1 MKEIKLF
8 DYQEDMKERI
18 EKALRLHRSVM
29 AQMPTGT
36 GKTYLLT
43 AVIDSF
49 VRANPIEKVW
59 IVAHRRELVSQIDE
73 TVRKFHSYSASNT
86 SSLLSSV
93 KAMSIQWLMRY
104 YDEIEEEPGMIVID
118 EAHHALA
125 KTYKE
130 MWERFPKAKFLGL
143 TATPCRLNGKGF
155 TDLFDVLVQSW
166 GVPEF
171 ISKGRLA
178 TYDFVSIKSDG
189 VTQRLIDSLQKRG
202 ADGDYQNKEMDMLLN
217 KKPSIE
223 RLYRSLEEYG
233 KDRKGIVYAINISHA
248 QKIAKLYQE
257 DMVKRVQEAFR
268 HHDSVMVQMPTG
280 TGKTYLLAALVGLFL
295 KEEVWVVAHRRELV
309 SQIKDT
315 LERFFSSLK
324 STSIKVTSIQ
334 WLSRHY
340 GEMEEKPGLIVIDE
354 AHHALAETYAEVMN
368 AYPKAKKLGLTATP
382 YRLNGKGFTDL
393 FDTLLC
399 SWSMEKFIAEGR
411 LSLYDYYSIKP
422 DSAAQ
427 LLIDSLQKRGA
438 DGDYQQKELNEVM
451 DVKPS
456 LERLCLTI
464 KEYVPGKKGIV
475 YAISIQHAEHI
486 AEYYRENGIKAVAI
500 SSKTP
505 LAERQKLI
513 ERFKSSSLS
522 SSLNSTSD
530 DIEVLVSVDLFSE
543 GFDCPDVEFIQL
555 ARPTLSLAKYMQMVG
570 RGLRVAEGKEFCVIL
585 DNVGLYKRFG
595 LPSVDRDWQ
604 SMFEGRTSL
613 EDILQEACMQVY
625 NHNCRMDL
633 MMDGDEEM
641 MKIINHERQQQL
653 IMDTYGYQIV
663 EDEKGLKGIK
673 DKDGKMILECQYKK
687 IEVTNDGFAYCYIRK
702 KVGRKEWIDLQN
714 RLWFANKPQSVKLMG
729 IDFSTED
736 GKKLYP
742 RILSKYIDE
751 KTYLTVKTLELQV
764 GTGLSWK
771 HRFIPWD
778 EPNKVYLYKEGE
790 GNSRLY
796 VDENEQ
802 YYVQKNIGSLL
813 EKVDSR
819 EELAEFALKDKEE
832 REESLEKL
840 KNSYKHYE
848 YYPVDNLYPIK
859 KYLGTAKDKITIEKD
874 GIWHVED
881 AQVNESY
888 WVDPIT
894 HRKHYT
900 RPVLFKRG
908 YLNILKE
915 GDWCYVRNIPGL
927 RDRPL
932 RQWEIV
938 ADDNICVINNKY
950 LIEKSETDQWYK
962 ICRRTDDFSYFSVL
976 ACFYESE
983 YIKDD
988 TEIQITQFDGEGLKM
1003 TQEGFPYTPLV
1014 IKTHKRSRWL

>member
-1 MKEIKLF
+1 MKNDIQLF
-8 DYQEDMKERI
+8 D
-18 EKALRLHRSVM
+18 
-29 AQMPTGT
+29 
-36 GKTYLLT
+36 
-43 AVIDSF
+43 
-49 VRANPIEKVW
+49 
-59 IVAHRRELVSQIDE
+59 
-73 TVRKFHSYSASNT
+73 
-86 SSLLSSV
+86 
-93 KAMSIQWLMRY
+93 
-104 YDEIEEEPGMIVID
+104 
-118 EAHHALA
+118 
-125 KTYKE
+125 
-130 MWERFPKAKFLGL
+130 
-143 TATPCRLNGKGF
+143 
-155 TDLFDVLVQSW
+155 
-166 GVPEF
+166 
-171 ISKGRLA
+171 
-178 TYDFVSIKSDG
+178 
-189 VTQRLIDSLQKRG
+189 
-202 ADGDYQNKEMDMLLN
+202 
-217 KKPSIE
+217 
-223 RLYRSLEEYG
+223 
-233 KDRKGIVYAINISHA
+233 
-248 QKIAKLYQE
+248 YQE

-315 LERFFSSLK
+315 LEKFFSSLK
-324 STSIKVTSIQ
+324 STSIKVISIQ

-399 SWSMEKFIAEGR
+399 SWSMERFIAEER

-427 LLIDSLQKRGA
+427 LQIDSLQKRGA

-486 AEYYRENGIKAVAI
+486 AEFYRENGIKAVAI

-505 LAERQKLI
+505 LAERQELI
-513 ERFKSSSLS
+513 ERFKASSLL

-530 DIEVLVSVDLFSE
+530 EIEVLVSVDLFSE

-570 RGLRVAEGKEFCVIL
+570 RGLRVAEGKDYCVIL

-613 EDILQEACMQVY
+613 EDILQEACMQV
-625 NHNCRMDL
+625 NGHNCRMDL

-641 MKIINHERQQQL
+641 MKIISHEHQQRM
-653 IMDTYGYQIV
+653 IIDSYGYQIV

-673 DKDGKMILECQYKK
+673 DKDGKMILDCQYKK

-702 KVGRKEWIDLQN
+702 KVGRKEWIDLRN

-729 IDFSTED
+729 IDFCTED

-742 RILSKYIDE
+742 RIQSKYIDE

-771 HRFIPWD
+771 QRFIPWD
-778 EPNKVYLYKEGE
+778 EPNKVYMFKAGE
-790 GNSRLY
+790 GNARLY
-796 VDENEQ
+796 VDEDEQ
-802 YYVQKNIGSLL
+802 YYVQKNIGSHL

-819 EELAEFALKDKEE
+819 EELAELAELAEFAQKDKEE
-832 REESLEKL
+832 REKDLEKL
-840 KNSYKHYE
+840 KKSCH
-848 YYPVDNLYPIK
+848 D
-859 KYLGTAKDKITIEKD
+859 
-874 GIWHVED
+874 
-881 AQVNESY
+881 
-888 WVDPIT
+888 
-894 HRKHYT
+894 T
-900 RPVLFKRG
+900 RSVLFRRG

-915 GDWCYVRNIPGL
+915 GDWCFVRNIPGL
-927 RDRPL
+927 RNRPL

-938 ADDNICVINNKY
+938 ADDNLCVIKNTY
-950 LIEKSETDQWYK
+950 LIEKSEPDQWYK

-976 ACFYESE
+976 ACYYESE
-983 YIKDD
+983 LIMDD

-1003 TQEGFPYTPLV
+1003 TQEGMPYTPIV
-1014 IKTHKRSRWL
+1014 IKTRKRRRW

>member
-36 GKTYLLT
+36 GKTVLL
-43 AVIDSF
+43 ASVVESF
-49 VRANPIEKVW
+49 LREHSNCHVW
-59 IVAHRRELVSQIDE
+59 I
-73 TVRKFHSYSASNT
+73 
-86 SSLLSSV
+86 
-93 KAMSIQWLMRY
+93 
-104 YDEIEEEPGMIVID
+104 
-118 EAHHALA
+118 
-125 KTYKE
+125 
-130 MWERFPKAKFLGL
+130 
-143 TATPCRLNGKGF
+143 
-155 TDLFDVLVQSW
+155 
-166 GVPEF
+166 
-171 ISKGRLA
+171 
-178 TYDFVSIKSDG
+178 
-189 VTQRLIDSLQKRG
+189 
-202 ADGDYQNKEMDMLLN
+202 
-217 KKPSIE
+217 
-223 RLYRSLEEYG
+223 
-233 KDRKGIVYAINISHA
+233 
-248 QKIAKLYQE
+248 
-257 DMVKRVQEAFR
+257 
-268 HHDSVMVQMPTG
+268 
-280 TGKTYLLAALVGLFL
+280 
-295 KEEVWVVAHRRELV
+295 VAHRRELV

-315 LERFFSSLK
+315 LNKFLLNFNFSKITPSLFTIK
-324 STSIKVTSIQ
+324 EGSTSHPGPLTLRGEGGNRPPRCSEPLRSKVGGPSNVSPDCAGWDRLGATCLHLAERVGDGLGATSASSVNPASDMMPIKVMSIQ

-422 DSAAQ
+422 DSADQ

-464 KEYVPGKKGIV
+464 KEYVPRKKGIV

-486 AEYYRENGIKAVAI
+486 AEFYRENGIKAVAI

-505 LAERQKLI
+505 LAERQELI
-513 ERFKSSSLS
+513 GRFKSSSLS
-522 SSLNSTSD
+522 PSLNSASD

-570 RGLRVAEGKEFCVIL
+570 RGLRVAEGKEYCVIL

-613 EDILQEACMQVY
+613 EDILQETCMQV
-625 NHNCRMDL
+625 NSHNCRMDVL
-633 MMDGDEEM
+633 MDGDEEM
-641 MKIINHERQQQL
+641 MKIINHEHQQQM

-663 EDEKGLKGIK
+663 ENEKGLKGIK

-702 KVGRKEWIDLQN
+702 KVGRKEWIDLRN

-729 IDFSTED
+729 IDFCTED

-742 RILSKYIDE
+742 RIQSKYIDE

-796 VDENEQ
+796 IDENEQ
-802 YYVQKNIGSLL
+802 YYVQKNIGCQL
-813 EKVDSR
+813 EKVNSP
-819 EELAEFALKDKEE
+819 EGLAEFAEKDKQE
-832 REESLEKL
+832 RENDAEAL
-840 KNSYKHYE
+840 KNAYPHYE
-848 YYPVDNLYPIK
+848 FYPVDKVKFPMQIRRNNK
-859 KYLGTAKDKITIEKD
+859 CENKIRIEKD

-881 AQVNESY
+881 DWYHESY

-908 YLNILKE
+908 YLNILRE

-927 RDRPL
+927 RNRPL

-950 LIEKSETDQWYK
+950 LIEKSEPDQWYK
-962 ICRRTDDFSYFSVL
+962 ICRRTDDFTYFSVL

-983 YIKDD
+983 HIKDD

-1014 IKTHKRSRWL
+1014 IRTRKRSWWL

>member
-1 MKEIKLF
+1 MTKDIQLF
-8 DYQEDMKERI
+8 DYQE
-18 EKALRLHRSVM
+18 
-29 AQMPTGT
+29 
-36 GKTYLLT
+36 
-43 AVIDSF
+43 
-49 VRANPIEKVW
+49 N
-59 IVAHRRELVSQIDE
+59 
-73 TVRKFHSYSASNT
+73 
-86 SSLLSSV
+86 
-93 KAMSIQWLMRY
+93 
-104 YDEIEEEPGMIVID
+104 
-118 EAHHALA
+118 
-125 KTYKE
+125 
-130 MWERFPKAKFLGL
+130 
-143 TATPCRLNGKGF
+143 
-155 TDLFDVLVQSW
+155 
-166 GVPEF
+166 
-171 ISKGRLA
+171 
-178 TYDFVSIKSDG
+178 
-189 VTQRLIDSLQKRG
+189 
-202 ADGDYQNKEMDMLLN
+202 
-217 KKPSIE
+217 
-223 RLYRSLEEYG
+223 
-233 KDRKGIVYAINISHA
+233 
-248 QKIAKLYQE
+248 
-257 DMVKRVQEAFR
+257 MVKRVQEAFR
-268 HHDSVMVQMPTG
+268 RHDSVMVQMPTG
-280 TGKTYLLAALVGLFL
+280 TGKTHVLAAIVGLFL
-295 KEEVWVVAHRRELV
+295 KKNVCVVAHRRELV

-315 LERFFSSLK
+315 LARFFPDLDPEK
-324 STSIKVTSIQ
+324 IQVTSIQ

-340 GEMEEKPGLIVIDE
+340 REIKEKPSLIVIDE
-354 AHHALAETYAEVMN
+354 AHHALAETYAEVLN
-368 AYPKAKKLGLTATP
+368 AYPKAKKMGLTATP
-382 YRLNGKGFTDL
+382 YRMNGKGFTDL
-393 FDTLLC
+393 FDALLC
-399 SWSMEKFIAEGR
+399 SWSMERFIAKGR

-422 DSAAQ
+422 DSADQ

-451 DVKPS
+451 DVRPS

-486 AEYYRENGIKAVAI
+486 AEFYRENGIKAVAI

-505 LAERQKLI
+505 SSLRKELI
-513 ERFKSSSLS
+513 ERFKKTNASLS
-522 SSLNSTSD
+522 FSKITPSLFTLKEGSTAFPKPLSPQGTGD
-530 DIEVLVSVDLFSE
+530 VTAPTRRSEPLRSKDGGPSKISPDCAGWDRLGATCLHPAEKVAENEIEVLVSVDLFSE

-570 RGLRVAEGKEFCVIL
+570 RGLRVAEGKEYCVIL

-613 EDILQEACMQVY
+613 EDILQETCMQV
-625 NHNCRMDL
+625 NSHNCRMDL
-633 MMDGDEEM
+633 VMDGDEEM
-641 MKIINHERQQQL
+641 MKIINHERQQQM
-653 IMDTYGYQIV
+653 IMDTYGYSLM
-663 EDEKGLKGIK
+663 ENDKGLLGIK
-673 DKDGKMILECQYKK
+673 DNGGNVILDCIYKK

-702 KVGRKEWIDLQN
+702 KVGRKEWIDLRN

-778 EPNKVYLYKEGE
+778 EPNKVYIYKEGE
-790 GNSRLY
+790 GNARLY

-802 YYVQKNIGSLL
+802 YFVQKNIGSQL

-819 EELAEFALKDKEE
+819 EELAEFAKKDKEE
-832 REESLEKL
+832 RKEDLEKL
-840 KNSYKHYE
+840 KNSYKLYE
-848 YYPVDNLYPIK
+848 YYPVDNFYPIK
-859 KYLGTAKDKITIEKD
+859 KYLGTAKDNTRIEKD
-874 GIWHVED
+874 GIWHVDD
-881 AQVNESY
+881 AQSNDSF

-927 RDRPL
+927 MNRPL

-938 ADDNICVINNKY
+938 ADDNICVINNTY

-962 ICRRTDDFSYFSVL
+962 ICRRTDDFTYFSVL
-976 ACFYESE
+976 ACYYESE
-983 YIKDD
+983 LIKDD
-988 TEIQITQFDGEGLKM
+988 TEIQITQFDGDGLKM

-1014 IKTHKRSRWL
+1014 IKTRKRSRWW

>member
-1 MKEIKLF
+1 MLFEMTMKKIKLF
-8 DYQEDMKERI
+8 D
-18 EKALRLHRSVM
+18 
-29 AQMPTGT
+29 
-36 GKTYLLT
+36 
-43 AVIDSF
+43 
-49 VRANPIEKVW
+49 
-59 IVAHRRELVSQIDE
+59 
-73 TVRKFHSYSASNT
+73 
-86 SSLLSSV
+86 
-93 KAMSIQWLMRY
+93 
-104 YDEIEEEPGMIVID
+104 
-118 EAHHALA
+118 
-125 KTYKE
+125 
-130 MWERFPKAKFLGL
+130 
-143 TATPCRLNGKGF
+143 
-155 TDLFDVLVQSW
+155 
-166 GVPEF
+166 
-171 ISKGRLA
+171 
-178 TYDFVSIKSDG
+178 
-189 VTQRLIDSLQKRG
+189 
-202 ADGDYQNKEMDMLLN
+202 
-217 KKPSIE
+217 
-223 RLYRSLEEYG
+223 
-233 KDRKGIVYAINISHA
+233 
-248 QKIAKLYQE
+248 YQE
-257 DMVKRVQEAFR
+257 DMVKRVQEAFK
-268 HHDSVMVQMPTG
+268 HHDAVMVQMPTG

-324 STSIKVTSIQ
+324 SISIKVTSIQ

-422 DSAAQ
+422 DCAAQ

-486 AEYYRENGIKAVAI
+486 AEFYRENGIKAVAI

-505 LAERQKLI
+505 LAERQELI

-522 SSLNSTSD
+522 PSLNSTSD

-570 RGLRVAEGKEFCVIL
+570 RGLRVAEGKEYCVIL

-613 EDILQEACMQVY
+613 EDMLQEACMQV
-625 NHNCRMDL
+625 NSHNYRMDVL
-633 MMDGDEEM
+633 MDGDEEM
-641 MKIINHERQQQL
+641 MKIISHERQQQM

-663 EDEKGLKGIK
+663 ENEKGLKGIK

-702 KVGRKEWIDLQN
+702 KVGRKEWIDLRN

-778 EPNKVYLYKEGE
+778 EPNKVYMYKEGE
-790 GNSRLY
+790 GNARLY
-796 VDENEQ
+796 VDDDGRYFAQE
-802 YYVQKNIGSLL
+802 NIGSQLV
-813 EKVDSR
+813 EVNSP
-819 EELAEFALKDKEE
+819 EGLAEFAEKDKLE
-832 REESLEKL
+832 RENDAEVL
-840 KNSYKHYE
+840 KNAYPHYE
-848 YYPVDNLYPIK
+848 FYPVDKVKFPMQIGRNNK
-859 KYLGTAKDKITIEKD
+859 CENKIRIEKD

-881 AQVNESY
+881 DWYHESY

-894 HRKHYT
+894 YRKHYT

-908 YLNILKE
+908 YLNILRE

-927 RDRPL
+927 RNRPL

-950 LIEKSETDQWYK
+950 LIEKSEPDQWYK
-962 ICRRTDDFSYFSVL
+962 ICRRTDDFTYFSVL

-983 YIKDD
+983 HIKDD

-1014 IKTHKRSRWL
+1014 IKTYKRSRW

>member
-1 MKEIKLF
+1 MKNDIQLF
-8 DYQEDMKERI
+8 D
-18 EKALRLHRSVM
+18 
-29 AQMPTGT
+29 
-36 GKTYLLT
+36 
-43 AVIDSF
+43 
-49 VRANPIEKVW
+49 
-59 IVAHRRELVSQIDE
+59 
-73 TVRKFHSYSASNT
+73 
-86 SSLLSSV
+86 
-93 KAMSIQWLMRY
+93 
-104 YDEIEEEPGMIVID
+104 
-118 EAHHALA
+118 
-125 KTYKE
+125 
-130 MWERFPKAKFLGL
+130 
-143 TATPCRLNGKGF
+143 
-155 TDLFDVLVQSW
+155 
-166 GVPEF
+166 
-171 ISKGRLA
+171 
-178 TYDFVSIKSDG
+178 
-189 VTQRLIDSLQKRG
+189 
-202 ADGDYQNKEMDMLLN
+202 
-217 KKPSIE
+217 
-223 RLYRSLEEYG
+223 
-233 KDRKGIVYAINISHA
+233 
-248 QKIAKLYQE
+248 YQE

-309 SQIKDT
+309 LQIKDT
-315 LERFFSSLK
+315 LERFFSSLN

-340 GEMEEKPGLIVIDE
+340 REMEEKPGLIVIDE

-422 DSAAQ
+422 DSADQ

-486 AEYYRENGIKAVAI
+486 AEFYRENGIKAVAI

-505 LAERQKLI
+505 LTERQELI

-522 SSLNSTSD
+522 SSLNSTSNTSD
-530 DIEVLVSVDLFSE
+530 EIEVLVSVDLFSE

-570 RGLRVAEGKEFCVIL
+570 RGLRVAEGKEYCVIL

-613 EDILQEACMQVY
+613 EDILQEACLQV
-625 NHNCRMDL
+625 NSHNCRMDVL
-633 MMDGDEEM
+633 MDSDEEM
-641 MKIINHERQQQL
+641 MKIINHKRQQQM

-714 RLWFANKPQSVKLMG
+714 RLWFSNKPQSVKLMG
-729 IDFSTED
+729 IDFCTED

-742 RILSKYIDE
+742 RIQSKYIDE

-771 HRFIPWD
+771 QRFIPWD
-778 EPNKVYLYKEGE
+778 EPNKVYMFKEGE
-790 GNSRLY
+790 GNARLY
-796 VDENEQ
+796 VDEDEQ
-802 YYVQKNIGSLL
+802 YYVQKNIGSQL

-819 EELAEFALKDKEE
+819 EELAELAELAEFAQKDKEE
-832 REESLEKL
+832 REKDLEKL
-840 KNSYKHYE
+840 KKSCH
-848 YYPVDNLYPIK
+848 D
-859 KYLGTAKDKITIEKD
+859 
-874 GIWHVED
+874 
-881 AQVNESY
+881 
-888 WVDPIT
+888 
-894 HRKHYT
+894 T
-900 RPVLFKRG
+900 RSVLFRRG

-915 GDWCYVRNIPGL
+915 GDWCFVRNIPGL
-927 RDRPL
+927 RNRPL
-932 RQWEIV
+932 RQWEIM
-938 ADDNICVINNKY
+938 ADDNLCVIKNTY
-950 LIEKSETDQWYK
+950 LIEKSEPDQWYK

-976 ACFYESE
+976 ACYYESE
-983 YIKDD
+983 LIMDD

-1003 TQEGFPYTPLV
+1003 TQEGMPYTPIV
-1014 IKTHKRSRWL
+1014 IKTRKRRRW

>member
-1 MKEIKLF
+1 MTMKKIKLF
-8 DYQEDMKERI
+8 D
-18 EKALRLHRSVM
+18 
-29 AQMPTGT
+29 
-36 GKTYLLT
+36 
-43 AVIDSF
+43 
-49 VRANPIEKVW
+49 
-59 IVAHRRELVSQIDE
+59 
-73 TVRKFHSYSASNT
+73 
-86 SSLLSSV
+86 
-93 KAMSIQWLMRY
+93 
-104 YDEIEEEPGMIVID
+104 
-118 EAHHALA
+118 
-125 KTYKE
+125 
-130 MWERFPKAKFLGL
+130 
-143 TATPCRLNGKGF
+143 
-155 TDLFDVLVQSW
+155 
-166 GVPEF
+166 
-171 ISKGRLA
+171 
-178 TYDFVSIKSDG
+178 
-189 VTQRLIDSLQKRG
+189 
-202 ADGDYQNKEMDMLLN
+202 
-217 KKPSIE
+217 
-223 RLYRSLEEYG
+223 
-233 KDRKGIVYAINISHA
+233 
-248 QKIAKLYQE
+248 YQE
-257 DMVKRVQEAFR
+257 DMVKRVQEAFK
-268 HHDSVMVQMPTG
+268 HHDAVMVQMPTG
-280 TGKTYLLAALVGLFL
+280 TGKTMVLANIVFSFL
-295 KEEVWVVAHRRELV
+295 EKCNHPIWIVAHRRELV

-315 LERFFSSLK
+315 LNKSLLIFSKTHPSSLTLK
-324 STSIKVTSIQ
+324 GGSTAFPKPLSPQGTGDVTALRCSEPLRSKVGGPSKVSPDCLSAGASEGALSSYLISTSIKVTSIQ

-340 GEMEEKPGLIVIDE
+340 RDIKEKPSLIVIDE

-422 DSAAQ
+422 DSADQ

-486 AEYYRENGIKAVAI
+486 AEFYRENGIKAVAI

-505 LAERQKLI
+505 LAERQELI
-513 ERFKSSSLS
+513 ERFKASNLSFSNHSVPPSKEGVSKITPSIFTIKEGEFSKTHPSSLTLKGGS
-522 SSLNSTSD
+522 TAFPKPLSPQGTGDVTALRCSEPLRSKVGGASKPSPECLSASALKEAAECLPECLSASASKEASECLSVGASKEAASSTSSLNSTSD
-530 DIEVLVSVDLFSE
+530 DIDVLVSVDLFSE

-570 RGLRVAEGKEFCVIL
+570 RGLRVAEGKEYCVIL

-613 EDILQEACMQVY
+613 EDILQEACLHV
-625 NHNCRMDL
+625 NSHNCRMDVL
-633 MMDGDEEM
+633 MDGDEEM
-641 MKIINHERQQQL
+641 MKIINHDRQQQM

-702 KVGRKEWIDLQN
+702 KVGRKEWIDLRN

-729 IDFSTED
+729 IDFCTED

-796 VDENEQ
+796 IDENEQ
-802 YYVQKNIGSLL
+802 YYVQKNIGSQL

-819 EELAEFALKDKEE
+819 EELAEFAQRDKEE
-832 REESLEKL
+832 REKSLEKL

-859 KYLGTAKDKITIEKD
+859 KHLGTAKDKITIEKD

-888 WVDPIT
+888 WVDPVT
-894 HRKHYT
+894 YRKHYT

-908 YLNILKE
+908 YLNILRE
-915 GDWCYVRNIPGL
+915 DDWCYVRNIPGL
-927 RDRPL
+927 RNRPL

-938 ADDNICVINNKY
+938 ADDNLCVIKNTY
-950 LIEKSETDQWYK
+950 LIEKSEPDQWYK
-962 ICRRTDDFSYFSVL
+962 ICRRTDDFTYFSVL
-976 ACFYESE
+976 ACYYESE
-983 YIKDD
+983 LIMDD

-1003 TQEGFPYTPLV
+1003 AQEGFPYTPLV

>member
-1 MKEIKLF
+1 MKNDIQLF
-8 DYQEDMKERI
+8 D
-18 EKALRLHRSVM
+18 
-29 AQMPTGT
+29 
-36 GKTYLLT
+36 
-43 AVIDSF
+43 
-49 VRANPIEKVW
+49 
-59 IVAHRRELVSQIDE
+59 
-73 TVRKFHSYSASNT
+73 
-86 SSLLSSV
+86 
-93 KAMSIQWLMRY
+93 
-104 YDEIEEEPGMIVID
+104 
-118 EAHHALA
+118 
-125 KTYKE
+125 
-130 MWERFPKAKFLGL
+130 
-143 TATPCRLNGKGF
+143 
-155 TDLFDVLVQSW
+155 
-166 GVPEF
+166 
-171 ISKGRLA
+171 
-178 TYDFVSIKSDG
+178 
-189 VTQRLIDSLQKRG
+189 
-202 ADGDYQNKEMDMLLN
+202 
-217 KKPSIE
+217 
-223 RLYRSLEEYG
+223 
-233 KDRKGIVYAINISHA
+233 
-248 QKIAKLYQE
+248 YQE

-315 LERFFSSLK
+315 LEKFFSSLK
-324 STSIKVTSIQ
+324 STSIKVISIQ

-399 SWSMEKFIAEGR
+399 SWSMERFIAEGR

-427 LLIDSLQKRGA
+427 LQIDSLQKRGA

-456 LERLCLTI
+456 LKRLCLTI

-486 AEYYRENGIKAVAI
+486 AEFYRENGIKAVAI

-505 LAERQKLI
+505 LAERQELI
-513 ERFKSSSLS
+513 ERFKASSLL

-530 DIEVLVSVDLFSE
+530 EIEVLVSVDLFSE

-570 RGLRVAEGKEFCVIL
+570 RGLRVAEGKEYCVIL

-604 SMFEGRTSL
+604 SMFEGKALL
-613 EDILQEACMQVY
+613 EDILQEACMQV
-625 NHNCRMDL
+625 NSHNCRMDL

-641 MKIINHERQQQL
+641 MKIINHERQQQM
-653 IMDTYGYQIV
+653 IMDTYGYEI
-663 EDEKGLKGIK
+663 EENAKGLKGIK
-673 DKDGKMILECQYKK
+673 DKDGTMILECQYKK

-702 KVGRKEWIDLQN
+702 KVGRKEWIDLRN

-729 IDFSTED
+729 IDFCTED

-742 RILSKYIDE
+742 RIQSKYIDE

-771 HRFIPWD
+771 QRFIPWD
-778 EPNKVYLYKEGE
+778 EPNKVYMFKAGE
-790 GNSRLY
+790 GNARLY
-796 VDENEQ
+796 VDEDEQ
-802 YYVQKNIGSLL
+802 YYVQKNIGSHL

-819 EELAEFALKDKEE
+819 EELAELAELAEFAQKDKEE
-832 REESLEKL
+832 REKDLEKL
-840 KNSYKHYE
+840 KKSCH
-848 YYPVDNLYPIK
+848 D
-859 KYLGTAKDKITIEKD
+859 
-874 GIWHVED
+874 
-881 AQVNESY
+881 
-888 WVDPIT
+888 
-894 HRKHYT
+894 T
-900 RPVLFKRG
+900 RSVLFRRG

-915 GDWCYVRNIPGL
+915 GDWCFVRNIPGL
-927 RDRPL
+927 RNRPL

-938 ADDNICVINNKY
+938 ADDNLCVIKNTY
-950 LIEKSETDQWYK
+950 LIEKSEPDQWYK

-976 ACFYESE
+976 ACYYESE
-983 YIKDD
+983 LIMDD

-1003 TQEGFPYTPLV
+1003 TQEGMPYTPIV
-1014 IKTHKRSRWL
+1014 IKTRKRRRW

>member
-1 MKEIKLF
+1 MKKDIQLF
-8 DYQEDMKERI
+8 DYQ
-18 EKALRLHRSVM
+18 A
-29 AQMPTGT
+29 
-36 GKTYLLT
+36 
-43 AVIDSF
+43 
-49 VRANPIEKVW
+49 
-59 IVAHRRELVSQIDE
+59 
-73 TVRKFHSYSASNT
+73 
-86 SSLLSSV
+86 
-93 KAMSIQWLMRY
+93 
-104 YDEIEEEPGMIVID
+104 
-118 EAHHALA
+118 
-125 KTYKE
+125 
-130 MWERFPKAKFLGL
+130 
-143 TATPCRLNGKGF
+143 
-155 TDLFDVLVQSW
+155 
-166 GVPEF
+166 
-171 ISKGRLA
+171 
-178 TYDFVSIKSDG
+178 
-189 VTQRLIDSLQKRG
+189 
-202 ADGDYQNKEMDMLLN
+202 
-217 KKPSIE
+217 
-223 RLYRSLEEYG
+223 
-233 KDRKGIVYAINISHA
+233 
-248 QKIAKLYQE
+248 
-257 DMVKRVQEAFR
+257 DMVKRVQEAFK
-268 HHDSVMVQMPTG
+268 HHDAVMVQMPTG
-280 TGKTYLLAALVGLFL
+280 TGKTMVLANIVFSFL
-295 KEEVWVVAHRRELV
+295 EKSNNPIWIVAHRRELV
-309 SQIKDT
+309 EQIKGT
-315 LERFFSSLK
+315 LNKSLLIFSNHPVPLSKEGLSKITPSLFSIK
-324 STSIKVTSIQ
+324 EGSTSHPGPLTLRGEGGNRPPRCSEPLRSKVGGPSKVSPDCAGWDRLGATCLHLAERVGDGLGATSASSVNPASDMMPIKVMSIQ

-422 DSAAQ
+422 DSADQ

-486 AEYYRENGIKAVAI
+486 AEFYRENGIKAVAI

-505 LAERQKLI
+505 SSLRKELI
-513 ERFKSSSLS
+513 ERFKASFFSSFSEKTVESSKITPSLFT
-522 SSLNSTSD
+522 LKEGSTSHPD
-530 DIEVLVSVDLFSE
+530 PLTLRGEGGNRPTRCSEPLRSKDGGPSKVSPGCAGWDRLGATCLRAGDGEIEVLVSVDLFSE

-570 RGLRVAEGKEFCVIL
+570 RGLRVAEGKEYCVIL

-613 EDILQEACMQVY
+613 EDILQEACMQV
-625 NHNCRMDL
+625 NSHNCRMDL
-633 MMDGDEEM
+633 MMDGDEVM
-641 MKIINHERQQQL
+641 MKIINHECQQQM
-653 IMDTYGYQIV
+653 IMDNYGYQIV

-702 KVGRKEWIDLQN
+702 KVGRKEWIDLRN

-729 IDFSTED
+729 IDFCTED

-742 RILSKYIDE
+742 RIQSKYIDD
-751 KTYLTVKTLELQV
+751 KTYLTVKTLQLQV

-778 EPNKVYLYKEGE
+778 EQNKVYMYKEGE

-796 VDENEQ
+796 IDENEQ
-802 YYVQKNIGSLL
+802 YYVQKNIGSQL

-819 EELAEFALKDKEE
+819 EELAEFAQKDKEE
-832 REESLEKL
+832 RKEGLEKL
-840 KNSYKHYE
+840 KNSYKNYE
-848 YYPVDNLYPIK
+848 YYPVDHLYPIK
-859 KYLGTAKDKITIEKD
+859 KYFGTAKDKITIEKD

-881 AQVNESY
+881 AQANESF

-908 YLNILKE
+908 YLNIIRE

-927 RDRPL
+927 MNRPL

-938 ADDNICVINNKY
+938 ADDNICVINNTY
-950 LIEKSETDQWYK
+950 LIEKSEPDQWYK
-962 ICRRTDDFSYFSVL
+962 ICRRTDDFTYFSVL
-976 ACFYESE
+976 ACYYESE

-1003 TQEGFPYTPLV
+1003 TQEGFTYTPLV
-1014 IKTHKRSRWL
+1014 IKTYKRNRW

>member
-1 MKEIKLF
+1 MTMKKIKLF
-8 DYQEDMKERI
+8 DYQEDMVKRVQEAF
-18 EKALRLHRSVM
+18 KHHDAVM
-29 AQMPTGT
+29 VQMPTGT
-36 GKTYLLT
+36 GKTMVL
-43 AVIDSF
+43 ANIVFSF
-49 VRANPIEKVW
+49 LEKSNNPIW
-59 IVAHRRELVSQIDE
+59 IVAHRRELVSQIKE
-73 TVRKFHSYSASNT
+73 TIFSKITPSLFTLKEGSTAFPKPLSPQGTGDVTARSAEFFESPRPSLAKEGSTSHPSPLSSEERDVTALRCSEPLRSKDGGPSKVSPDCAGWDRLAEKEDGT
-86 SSLLSSV
+86 SSNL
-93 KAMSIQWLMRY
+93 
-104 YDEIEEEPGMIVID
+104 IE
-118 EAHHALA
+118 
-125 KTYKE
+125 
-130 MWERFPKAKFLGL
+130 
-143 TATPCRLNGKGF
+143 
-155 TDLFDVLVQSW
+155 
-166 GVPEF
+166 
-171 ISKGRLA
+171 
-178 TYDFVSIKSDG
+178 
-189 VTQRLIDSLQKRG
+189 
-202 ADGDYQNKEMDMLLN
+202 
-217 KKPSIE
+217 KP
-223 RLYRSLEEYG
+223 L
-233 KDRKGIVYAINISHA
+233 D
-248 QKIAKLYQE
+248 
-257 DMVKRVQEAFR
+257 
-268 HHDSVMVQMPTG
+268 
-280 TGKTYLLAALVGLFL
+280 
-295 KEEVWVVAHRRELV
+295 
-309 SQIKDT
+309 
-315 LERFFSSLK
+315 SSLFTLR
-324 STSIKVTSIQ
+324 SSLIKVTSIQ
-334 WLSRHY
+334 WLSKHY
-340 GEMEEKPGLIVIDE
+340 REMEEKPGLIVIDE

-422 DSAAQ
+422 DSADQ

-486 AEYYRENGIKAVAI
+486 AEFYRENGIKAVAI

-505 LAERQKLI
+505 SSLRKELI

-522 SSLNSTSD
+522 SSLNSSSD

-570 RGLRVAEGKEFCVIL
+570 RGLRVAEGKEYCVIL

-613 EDILQEACMQVY
+613 EDILQEACMQV
-625 NHNCRMDL
+625 NSHNCRMDL
-633 MMDGDEEM
+633 MMDGDGEM

-663 EDEKGLKGIK
+663 EDENGLKGIK

-702 KVGRKEWIDLQN
+702 KVGRKEWIDLRN

-729 IDFSTED
+729 IDFCTED

-742 RILSKYIDE
+742 RIQSKYIDD
-751 KTYLTVKTLELQV
+751 KTFLTVKTLQLQV

-771 HRFIPWD
+771 HRFVSWD

-796 VDENEQ
+796 IDENEQ
-802 YYVQKNIGSLL
+802 YYVQKNIGSQL

-819 EELAEFALKDKEE
+819 EELAEFAQKDKEE
-832 REESLEKL
+832 REEGLEKL
-840 KNSYKHYE
+840 KNSYKNYE
-848 YYPVDNLYPIK
+848 YYPVDHLYPIK
-859 KYLGTAKDKITIEKD
+859 KYLGTAKDKIKIEKD
-874 GIWHVED
+874 GIWHVDD
-881 AQVNESY
+881 AQANESF

-908 YLNILKE
+908 YLNIIRE

-927 RDRPL
+927 MNRPL

-950 LIEKSETDQWYK
+950 LIEKSEPDQWYK

-976 ACFYESE
+976 ACYYESE

-1003 TQEGFPYTPLV
+1003 TQEGFTYTPLV
-1014 IKTHKRSRWL
+1014 IKTYKRNRW

>member
-1 MKEIKLF
+1 MTMKKIKLF
-8 DYQEDMKERI
+8 D
-18 EKALRLHRSVM
+18 
-29 AQMPTGT
+29 
-36 GKTYLLT
+36 
-43 AVIDSF
+43 
-49 VRANPIEKVW
+49 
-59 IVAHRRELVSQIDE
+59 
-73 TVRKFHSYSASNT
+73 
-86 SSLLSSV
+86 
-93 KAMSIQWLMRY
+93 
-104 YDEIEEEPGMIVID
+104 
-118 EAHHALA
+118 
-125 KTYKE
+125 
-130 MWERFPKAKFLGL
+130 
-143 TATPCRLNGKGF
+143 
-155 TDLFDVLVQSW
+155 
-166 GVPEF
+166 
-171 ISKGRLA
+171 
-178 TYDFVSIKSDG
+178 
-189 VTQRLIDSLQKRG
+189 
-202 ADGDYQNKEMDMLLN
+202 
-217 KKPSIE
+217 
-223 RLYRSLEEYG
+223 
-233 KDRKGIVYAINISHA
+233 
-248 QKIAKLYQE
+248 YQE
-257 DMVKRVQEAFR
+257 DMVKRVQEAFK
-268 HHDSVMVQMPTG
+268 HHDAVMVQMPTG
-280 TGKTYLLAALVGLFL
+280 TGKTMVLANIVFSFL
-295 KEEVWVVAHRRELV
+295 EKCNNPIWIVAHRRELV

-315 LERFFSSLK
+315 LNKSLLIFSKTHPQWSLHPLRFPRSRGTETSLTLKGGSTAFPKPLSPQGTGDVTARCAEFFESPRPSLAKEGSTSHPSPLSSEERDVTALRCSEPLRSKVGGPSKVSPDCLSASASKEVSMVSPDCLCGVNRLAKKEDGTSDILIEKPSDSSLFTLR
-324 STSIKVTSIQ
+324 SSLIKVVSIQ

-340 GEMEEKPGLIVIDE
+340 GEMEEKPGVIVIDE

-422 DSAAQ
+422 DSADQ

-486 AEYYRENGIKAVAI
+486 AEFYRENGIKAVAI

-505 LAERQKLI
+505 SSLRKELI
-513 ERFKSSSLS
+513 ERFKSSNTSQYFSNHPVPLS
-522 SSLNSTSD
+522 KEGSTSTPSPSSSEGGDVTALRCSEPLRSKVGGASKPSPECLSASALKEAAECLSVGASKEAASSTSSLNSTSG

-570 RGLRVAEGKEFCVIL
+570 RGLRVAEGKEYSVIL

-613 EDILQEACMQVY
+613 EDILQEACMQV
-625 NHNCRMDL
+625 NSHNCRMDVL
-633 MMDGDEEM
+633 MDGDEEM
-641 MKIINHERQQQL
+641 MKIINHERQQQI

-687 IEVTNDGFAYCYIRK
+687 IDVTNNGFAYCYIRK
-702 KVGRKEWIDLQN
+702 KVGRKEWIDLRN

-729 IDFSTED
+729 IDFCTED

-796 VDENEQ
+796 IDENEQ
-802 YYVQKNIGSLL
+802 YYVQKNIGSQL

-819 EELAEFALKDKEE
+819 EALAELAQRDKEE
-832 REESLEKL
+832 RKESLEKL

-848 YYPVDNLYPIK
+848 YYPVDNLYPVK

-888 WVDPIT
+888 WVDPVT
-894 HRKHYT
+894 YRKHYT

-908 YLNILKE
+908 YLNILRE
-915 GDWCYVRNIPGL
+915 DDWCYVRNIPGL
-927 RDRPL
+927 RNRPL

-938 ADDNICVINNKY
+938 ADDNLCVIKNTY
-950 LIEKSETDQWYK
+950 LIEKSEPDQWYK

-976 ACFYESE
+976 ACYYESE
-983 YIKDD
+983 LIMDD

-1003 TQEGFPYTPLV
+1003 TQEGFTYTPLV
-1014 IKTHKRSRWL
+1014 IKTHKRSRW

>member
-1 MKEIKLF
+1 MKKIKLF
-8 DYQEDMKERI
+8 D
-18 EKALRLHRSVM
+18 
-29 AQMPTGT
+29 
-36 GKTYLLT
+36 
-43 AVIDSF
+43 
-49 VRANPIEKVW
+49 
-59 IVAHRRELVSQIDE
+59 
-73 TVRKFHSYSASNT
+73 
-86 SSLLSSV
+86 
-93 KAMSIQWLMRY
+93 
-104 YDEIEEEPGMIVID
+104 
-118 EAHHALA
+118 
-125 KTYKE
+125 
-130 MWERFPKAKFLGL
+130 
-143 TATPCRLNGKGF
+143 
-155 TDLFDVLVQSW
+155 
-166 GVPEF
+166 
-171 ISKGRLA
+171 
-178 TYDFVSIKSDG
+178 
-189 VTQRLIDSLQKRG
+189 
-202 ADGDYQNKEMDMLLN
+202 
-217 KKPSIE
+217 
-223 RLYRSLEEYG
+223 
-233 KDRKGIVYAINISHA
+233 
-248 QKIAKLYQE
+248 YQE
-257 DMVKRVQEAFR
+257 DMVKRVQEAFK
-268 HHDSVMVQMPTG
+268 HHDAVMVQMPTG
-280 TGKTYLLAALVGLFL
+280 TGKTMVLANIVFSFL
-295 KEEVWVVAHRRELV
+295 EKSNNPIWIVAHRRELV

-315 LERFFSSLK
+315 LNKSLLIFSKTHPSSLTLK
-324 STSIKVTSIQ
+324 GGSTAFPKPLSPQGTGDVTALRCSEPLRSKVGGPSKVSPDCAGWDRLGMSGASKVSPDCLSAGALIKVTSIQ

-451 DVKPS
+451 DVRPS

-486 AEYYRENGIKAVAI
+486 AEFYRENGIKAVAI

-505 LAERQKLI
+505 LAERQELI
-513 ERFKSSSLS
+513 ERFKSSNLSFSNHPVESSKITPSLFTIKEG
-522 SSLNSTSD
+522 STSHPDPLTLRGEGGNRPTRCSEPLRSKDGGPSKVSPDCAGWDRLGATCLRPADRVAD
-530 DIEVLVSVDLFSE
+530 DEIEVLVSVDLFSE

-570 RGLRVAEGKEFCVIL
+570 RGLRVAKGKEYCVIL

-613 EDILQEACMQVY
+613 EDILQEACMQV
-625 NHNCRMDL
+625 NSHNCRMDL
-633 MMDGDEEM
+633 MMVGDEEM
-641 MKIINHERQQQL
+641 MKIINHERQQQ
-653 IMDTYGYQIV
+653 MMRDTYGYQIV

-702 KVGRKEWIDLQN
+702 KVGRKEWIDLRN

-796 VDENEQ
+796 IDEEEQ
-802 YYVQKNIGSLL
+802 YYVQKNIGSQL

-819 EELAEFALKDKEE
+819 EALAEFAQKDKEE
-832 REESLEKL
+832 RKESLEKR
-840 KNSYKHYE
+840 KNACH
-848 YYPVDNLYPIK
+848 D
-859 KYLGTAKDKITIEKD
+859 
-874 GIWHVED
+874 
-881 AQVNESY
+881 
-888 WVDPIT
+888 
-894 HRKHYT
+894 T
-900 RPVLFKRG
+900 RPVLFRRG

-927 RDRPL
+927 KNRPL

-938 ADDNICVINNKY
+938 ADDNLCVINNKY

-962 ICRRTDDFSYFSVL
+962 ICKRTDDFTYFSVL

>member
-1 MKEIKLF
+1 MMKDIQLF
-8 DYQEDMKERI
+8 D
-18 EKALRLHRSVM
+18 
-29 AQMPTGT
+29 
-36 GKTYLLT
+36 
-43 AVIDSF
+43 
-49 VRANPIEKVW
+49 
-59 IVAHRRELVSQIDE
+59 
-73 TVRKFHSYSASNT
+73 
-86 SSLLSSV
+86 
-93 KAMSIQWLMRY
+93 
-104 YDEIEEEPGMIVID
+104 
-118 EAHHALA
+118 
-125 KTYKE
+125 
-130 MWERFPKAKFLGL
+130 
-143 TATPCRLNGKGF
+143 
-155 TDLFDVLVQSW
+155 
-166 GVPEF
+166 
-171 ISKGRLA
+171 
-178 TYDFVSIKSDG
+178 
-189 VTQRLIDSLQKRG
+189 
-202 ADGDYQNKEMDMLLN
+202 
-217 KKPSIE
+217 
-223 RLYRSLEEYG
+223 
-233 KDRKGIVYAINISHA
+233 
-248 QKIAKLYQE
+248 YQE
-257 DMVKRVQEAFR
+257 DMVKRVQEAFK

-280 TGKTYLLAALVGLFL
+280 TGKTYLLAALIGLFL

-309 SQIKDT
+309 LQIKDT
-315 LERFFSSLK
+315 LERFFSSLN

-422 DSAAQ
+422 DSADQ

-486 AEYYRENGIKAVAI
+486 AEFYRKNGIKSVAI

-505 LAERQKLI
+505 LAERQELI

-522 SSLNSTSD
+522 PSLNSTSD

-570 RGLRVAEGKEFCVIL
+570 RGLRVAEGKEYCVIL

-613 EDILQEACMQVY
+613 EDMLQEACMQV
-625 NHNCRMDL
+625 NSHNYRMDVL
-633 MMDGDEEM
+633 MDGDEEM
-641 MKIINHERQQQL
+641 MKIISHERQQQM

-663 EDEKGLKGIK
+663 ENEKGLKGIK

-702 KVGRKEWIDLQN
+702 KVGRKEWIDLRN

-778 EPNKVYLYKEGE
+778 EPNKVYMYKEGE
-790 GNSRLY
+790 GNARLY
-796 VDENEQ
+796 VDDDGRYFAQE
-802 YYVQKNIGSLL
+802 NIGSQLV
-813 EKVDSR
+813 EVNSP
-819 EELAEFALKDKEE
+819 EGLAEFAEKDKLE
-832 REESLEKL
+832 RENDAEVL
-840 KNSYKHYE
+840 KNAYPHYE
-848 YYPVDNLYPIK
+848 FYPVDKVKFPMQIGRNNK
-859 KYLGTAKDKITIEKD
+859 CENKIRIEKD

-881 AQVNESY
+881 DWYHESY

-894 HRKHYT
+894 YRKHYT

-908 YLNILKE
+908 YLNILRE

-927 RDRPL
+927 RNRPL

-950 LIEKSETDQWYK
+950 LIEKSEPDQWYK
-962 ICRRTDDFSYFSVL
+962 ICRRTDDFTYFSVL

-983 YIKDD
+983 HIKDD

-1014 IKTHKRSRWL
+1014 IKTYKRSRW

>member
-1 MKEIKLF
+1 MTKDIQLF
-8 DYQEDMKERI
+8 D
-18 EKALRLHRSVM
+18 
-29 AQMPTGT
+29 
-36 GKTYLLT
+36 
-43 AVIDSF
+43 
-49 VRANPIEKVW
+49 
-59 IVAHRRELVSQIDE
+59 
-73 TVRKFHSYSASNT
+73 
-86 SSLLSSV
+86 
-93 KAMSIQWLMRY
+93 
-104 YDEIEEEPGMIVID
+104 
-118 EAHHALA
+118 
-125 KTYKE
+125 
-130 MWERFPKAKFLGL
+130 
-143 TATPCRLNGKGF
+143 
-155 TDLFDVLVQSW
+155 
-166 GVPEF
+166 
-171 ISKGRLA
+171 
-178 TYDFVSIKSDG
+178 
-189 VTQRLIDSLQKRG
+189 
-202 ADGDYQNKEMDMLLN
+202 
-217 KKPSIE
+217 
-223 RLYRSLEEYG
+223 
-233 KDRKGIVYAINISHA
+233 
-248 QKIAKLYQE
+248 YQE
-257 DMVKRVQEAFR
+257 DMVKRVQEAFK

-280 TGKTYLLAALVGLFL
+280 TGKTYLLAAIVGLFL

-324 STSIKVTSIQ
+324 TTSIKVTSIQ

-399 SWSMEKFIAEGR
+399 SWSMEKFISEGR

-505 LAERQKLI
+505 LAERQELI
-513 ERFKSSSLS
+513 DRFKSSSLF
-522 SSLNSTSD
+522 SSLNSTSG

-613 EDILQEACMQVY
+613 EDILQEACMQV
-625 NHNCRMDL
+625 NGHNCRMDL

-641 MKIINHERQQQL
+641 MKIISHEHQQRM
-653 IMDTYGYQIV
+653 IIDSYGYQIV

-702 KVGRKEWIDLQN
+702 KVGRKEWIDLRN

-771 HRFIPWD
+771 QRFIPWD
-778 EPNKVYLYKEGE
+778 EPNKVYMFKAGE
-790 GNSRLY
+790 GNARLY
-796 VDENEQ
+796 VDEDEQ
-802 YYVQKNIGSLL
+802 YYVQKNIGSHL

-819 EELAEFALKDKEE
+819 EELAELAELAEFAQKDKEE
-832 REESLEKL
+832 REEDLEKL
-840 KNSYKHYE
+840 KKSCH
-848 YYPVDNLYPIK
+848 D
-859 KYLGTAKDKITIEKD
+859 
-874 GIWHVED
+874 
-881 AQVNESY
+881 
-888 WVDPIT
+888 
-894 HRKHYT
+894 T
-900 RPVLFKRG
+900 RPVLFRRG

-915 GDWCYVRNIPGL
+915 GDWCFVRNIPGL
-927 RDRPL
+927 RNRPL

-938 ADDNICVINNKY
+938 ADDNLCVIKNTY
-950 LIEKSETDQWYK
+950 LIEKSEPDQWYK
-962 ICRRTDDFSYFSVL
+962 ICRRTDDFSYFSAL
-976 ACFYESE
+976 ACYYESE
-983 YIKDD
+983 LIMDD

-1003 TQEGFPYTPLV
+1003 TQEGMPYTPIV
-1014 IKTHKRSRWL
+1014 IKTRKRRRW

>member
-1 MKEIKLF
+1 MMKDIQLF
-8 DYQEDMKERI
+8 D
-18 EKALRLHRSVM
+18 
-29 AQMPTGT
+29 
-36 GKTYLLT
+36 
-43 AVIDSF
+43 
-49 VRANPIEKVW
+49 
-59 IVAHRRELVSQIDE
+59 
-73 TVRKFHSYSASNT
+73 
-86 SSLLSSV
+86 
-93 KAMSIQWLMRY
+93 
-104 YDEIEEEPGMIVID
+104 
-118 EAHHALA
+118 
-125 KTYKE
+125 
-130 MWERFPKAKFLGL
+130 
-143 TATPCRLNGKGF
+143 
-155 TDLFDVLVQSW
+155 
-166 GVPEF
+166 
-171 ISKGRLA
+171 
-178 TYDFVSIKSDG
+178 
-189 VTQRLIDSLQKRG
+189 
-202 ADGDYQNKEMDMLLN
+202 
-217 KKPSIE
+217 
-223 RLYRSLEEYG
+223 
-233 KDRKGIVYAINISHA
+233 
-248 QKIAKLYQE
+248 YQE

-280 TGKTYLLAALVGLFL
+280 TGKTMVLANIVFSFL
-295 KEEVWVVAHRRELV
+295 EKSNNPIWIVAHRRELV
-309 SQIKDT
+309 SQIKETIFSKITPSLFT
-315 LERFFSSLK
+315 LKEG
-324 STSIKVTSIQ
+324 STAFPKPLSPQGTGDVTALRCSEPLRSKVGGASKPSPDCLSAGALIKVTSIQ
-334 WLSRHY
+334 WLARHY

-422 DSAAQ
+422 DSADQ
-427 LLIDSLQKRGA
+427 LLIDSLHKRGA

-456 LERLCLTI
+456 LEKLCLTI

-486 AEYYRENGIKAVAI
+486 AEFYRENGIKAVAI

-505 LAERQKLI
+505 LAERQELI
-513 ERFKSSSLS
+513 GRFKSSSLS

-604 SMFEGRTSL
+604 SMFEGRTFL
-613 EDILQEACMQVY
+613 EDIQQEACMQV
-625 NHNCRMDL
+625 NSHNCRMDVL
-633 MMDGDEEM
+633 MDGDEEM
-641 MKIINHERQQQL
+641 MKIINHECQQQM

-673 DKDGKMILECQYKK
+673 DKEGKMILECQYKK

-702 KVGRKEWIDLQN
+702 KVGRKEWIDLRN

-729 IDFSTED
+729 IDFCTED

-796 VDENEQ
+796 VDDDGRYFAQE
-802 YYVQKNIGSLL
+802 NIGSQLV
-813 EKVDSR
+813 EVNSP
-819 EELAEFALKDKEE
+819 EGLAEFAEKDKQE
-832 REESLEKL
+832 RENDAEAL
-840 KNSYKHYE
+840 KNAYPHYE
-848 YYPVDNLYPIK
+848 FYPVDKVKFPMQIHRNTK
-859 KYLGTAKDKITIEKD
+859 CENKIRIEKD

-881 AQVNESY
+881 DWYHESY

-927 RDRPL
+927 RNRPL

-950 LIEKSETDQWYK
+950 LIEKSEPDQWYK
-962 ICRRTDDFSYFSVL
+962 ICRRTDDFTYFSVL

-988 TEIQITQFDGEGLKM
+988 TEIQITQFDGEGLKI
-1003 TQEGFPYTPLV
+1003 TQEGMPYTPLV
-1014 IKTHKRSRWL
+1014 IKTYKRSRWL

>member
-1 MKEIKLF
+1 MKNDIQLF
-8 DYQEDMKERI
+8 D
-18 EKALRLHRSVM
+18 
-29 AQMPTGT
+29 
-36 GKTYLLT
+36 
-43 AVIDSF
+43 
-49 VRANPIEKVW
+49 
-59 IVAHRRELVSQIDE
+59 
-73 TVRKFHSYSASNT
+73 
-86 SSLLSSV
+86 
-93 KAMSIQWLMRY
+93 
-104 YDEIEEEPGMIVID
+104 
-118 EAHHALA
+118 
-125 KTYKE
+125 
-130 MWERFPKAKFLGL
+130 
-143 TATPCRLNGKGF
+143 
-155 TDLFDVLVQSW
+155 
-166 GVPEF
+166 
-171 ISKGRLA
+171 
-178 TYDFVSIKSDG
+178 
-189 VTQRLIDSLQKRG
+189 
-202 ADGDYQNKEMDMLLN
+202 
-217 KKPSIE
+217 
-223 RLYRSLEEYG
+223 
-233 KDRKGIVYAINISHA
+233 
-248 QKIAKLYQE
+248 YQE

-315 LERFFSSLK
+315 LEKFFSSLK
-324 STSIKVTSIQ
+324 STSIKVISIQ

-399 SWSMEKFIAEGR
+399 SWSMERFIAEER

-427 LLIDSLQKRGA
+427 LQIDSLQKRGA

-486 AEYYRENGIKAVAI
+486 AEFYRENSIKAVAI

-505 LAERQKLI
+505 LAERQELI
-513 ERFKSSSLS
+513 ERFKASSLL

-530 DIEVLVSVDLFSE
+530 EIEVLVSVDLFSE

-570 RGLRVAEGKEFCVIL
+570 RGLRVAEEKDYCVIL

-613 EDILQEACMQVY
+613 EDILQEACMQV
-625 NHNCRMDL
+625 NGHNCRMDL

-641 MKIINHERQQQL
+641 MKIISHEHQQRM
-653 IMDTYGYQIV
+653 IIDSYGYQIV

-673 DKDGKMILECQYKK
+673 DKDGKMILDCQYKK

-702 KVGRKEWIDLQN
+702 KVGRKEWIDLRN

-729 IDFSTED
+729 IDFCTED

-742 RILSKYIDE
+742 RIQSKYIDE

-771 HRFIPWD
+771 QRFIPWD
-778 EPNKVYLYKEGE
+778 EPNKVYMFKAGE
-790 GNSRLY
+790 GNARLY
-796 VDENEQ
+796 VDEDEQ
-802 YYVQKNIGSLL
+802 YYVQKNIGSHL

-819 EELAEFALKDKEE
+819 EELAELAELAEFAQKDKEE
-832 REESLEKL
+832 REKDLEKL
-840 KNSYKHYE
+840 KKSCH
-848 YYPVDNLYPIK
+848 D
-859 KYLGTAKDKITIEKD
+859 
-874 GIWHVED
+874 
-881 AQVNESY
+881 
-888 WVDPIT
+888 
-894 HRKHYT
+894 T
-900 RPVLFKRG
+900 RSVLFRRG

-915 GDWCYVRNIPGL
+915 GDWCFVRNIPGL
-927 RDRPL
+927 RNRPL

-938 ADDNICVINNKY
+938 ADDNLCVIKNTY
-950 LIEKSETDQWYK
+950 LIEKSEPDQWYK

-976 ACFYESE
+976 ACYYESE
-983 YIKDD
+983 LIMDD

-1003 TQEGFPYTPLV
+1003 TQEGMPYTPIV
-1014 IKTHKRSRWL
+1014 IKTRKRRRW

>member
-1 MKEIKLF
+1 MKNDIQLF
-8 DYQEDMKERI
+8 D
-18 EKALRLHRSVM
+18 
-29 AQMPTGT
+29 
-36 GKTYLLT
+36 
-43 AVIDSF
+43 
-49 VRANPIEKVW
+49 
-59 IVAHRRELVSQIDE
+59 
-73 TVRKFHSYSASNT
+73 
-86 SSLLSSV
+86 
-93 KAMSIQWLMRY
+93 
-104 YDEIEEEPGMIVID
+104 
-118 EAHHALA
+118 
-125 KTYKE
+125 
-130 MWERFPKAKFLGL
+130 
-143 TATPCRLNGKGF
+143 
-155 TDLFDVLVQSW
+155 
-166 GVPEF
+166 
-171 ISKGRLA
+171 
-178 TYDFVSIKSDG
+178 
-189 VTQRLIDSLQKRG
+189 
-202 ADGDYQNKEMDMLLN
+202 
-217 KKPSIE
+217 
-223 RLYRSLEEYG
+223 
-233 KDRKGIVYAINISHA
+233 
-248 QKIAKLYQE
+248 YQE

-315 LERFFSSLK
+315 LEKFFSSLK
-324 STSIKVTSIQ
+324 STSIKVISIQ

-399 SWSMEKFIAEGR
+399 SWSMERFIVEGR

-486 AEYYRENGIKAVAI
+486 AEFYRENGIKAVAI

-505 LAERQKLI
+505 SSLRKELI
-513 ERFKSSSLS
+513 ERFKSSSLL

-530 DIEVLVSVDLFSE
+530 EIEVLVSVDLFSE

-570 RGLRVAEGKEFCVIL
+570 RGLRVAEGKDYCVIL

-613 EDILQEACMQVY
+613 EDILQEACMQV
-625 NHNCRMDL
+625 NGHNCRMDL

-641 MKIINHERQQQL
+641 MKIISHERQQRM
-653 IMDTYGYQIV
+653 IMDSYGYQIV

-673 DKDGKMILECQYKK
+673 DKDGKMILDCQYKK

-702 KVGRKEWIDLQN
+702 KVGRKEWIDLRN

-729 IDFSTED
+729 IDFCTED

-742 RILSKYIDE
+742 RIQSKYIDE

-771 HRFIPWD
+771 QRFIPWD
-778 EPNKVYLYKEGE
+778 EPNKVYMFKAGE
-790 GNSRLY
+790 GNARLY
-796 VDENEQ
+796 VDEDEQ
-802 YYVQKNIGSLL
+802 YYVQKNIGSQL

-819 EELAEFALKDKEE
+819 EELAELAELAEFALKDKEE
-832 REESLEKL
+832 REKGLEKL
-840 KNSYKHYE
+840 KKSCH
-848 YYPVDNLYPIK
+848 D
-859 KYLGTAKDKITIEKD
+859 
-874 GIWHVED
+874 
-881 AQVNESY
+881 
-888 WVDPIT
+888 
-894 HRKHYT
+894 T
-900 RPVLFKRG
+900 RPVLFRRG

-915 GDWCYVRNIPGL
+915 GDWCFVRNIPGL
-927 RDRPL
+927 RNRPL

-938 ADDNICVINNKY
+938 ADDNLCVIKNTY
-950 LIEKSETDQWYK
+950 LIEKSEPDQWYK
-962 ICRRTDDFSYFSVL
+962 ICRRTDDFSYFSAL
-976 ACFYESE
+976 ACYYESE
-983 YIKDD
+983 LIMDD

-1003 TQEGFPYTPLV
+1003 TQEGMPYTPIV
-1014 IKTHKRSRWL
+1014 IKTRKRRRW

>member
-1 MKEIKLF
+1 MKNDIQLF
-8 DYQEDMKERI
+8 D
-18 EKALRLHRSVM
+18 
-29 AQMPTGT
+29 
-36 GKTYLLT
+36 
-43 AVIDSF
+43 
-49 VRANPIEKVW
+49 
-59 IVAHRRELVSQIDE
+59 
-73 TVRKFHSYSASNT
+73 
-86 SSLLSSV
+86 
-93 KAMSIQWLMRY
+93 
-104 YDEIEEEPGMIVID
+104 
-118 EAHHALA
+118 
-125 KTYKE
+125 
-130 MWERFPKAKFLGL
+130 
-143 TATPCRLNGKGF
+143 
-155 TDLFDVLVQSW
+155 
-166 GVPEF
+166 
-171 ISKGRLA
+171 
-178 TYDFVSIKSDG
+178 
-189 VTQRLIDSLQKRG
+189 
-202 ADGDYQNKEMDMLLN
+202 
-217 KKPSIE
+217 
-223 RLYRSLEEYG
+223 
-233 KDRKGIVYAINISHA
+233 
-248 QKIAKLYQE
+248 YQE

-315 LERFFSSLK
+315 LEKFFSSLK
-324 STSIKVTSIQ
+324 STSIKVISIQ

-399 SWSMEKFIAEGR
+399 SWSMERFIAEGR

-427 LLIDSLQKRGA
+427 LQIDSLQKRGA
-438 DGDYQQKELNEVM
+438 DGDCQQKELNEVM

-456 LERLCLTI
+456 LKRLCLTI

-486 AEYYRENGIKAVAI
+486 AEFYRENGIKAVAI

-505 LAERQKLI
+505 LAERQELI
-513 ERFKSSSLS
+513 ERFKASSLL

-530 DIEVLVSVDLFSE
+530 EIEVLVSVDLFSE

-570 RGLRVAEGKEFCVIL
+570 RGLRVAEEKDYCVIL

-613 EDILQEACMQVY
+613 EDILQEACMQV
-625 NHNCRMDL
+625 NGHNCRMDL

-641 MKIINHERQQQL
+641 MKIISHEHQQRM
-653 IMDTYGYQIV
+653 IIDSYGYQIV

-673 DKDGKMILECQYKK
+673 DKDGKMILDCQYKK

-702 KVGRKEWIDLQN
+702 KVGRKEWIDLRN

-729 IDFSTED
+729 IDFCTED

-742 RILSKYIDE
+742 RIQSKYIDE

-771 HRFIPWD
+771 QRFIPWD
-778 EPNKVYLYKEGE
+778 EPNKVYMFKAGE
-790 GNSRLY
+790 GNARLY
-796 VDENEQ
+796 VDEDEQ
-802 YYVQKNIGSLL
+802 YYVQKNIGSHL

-819 EELAEFALKDKEE
+819 EELAELAELAEFAQKDKEE
-832 REESLEKL
+832 REKDLEKL
-840 KNSYKHYE
+840 KKSCH
-848 YYPVDNLYPIK
+848 D
-859 KYLGTAKDKITIEKD
+859 
-874 GIWHVED
+874 
-881 AQVNESY
+881 
-888 WVDPIT
+888 
-894 HRKHYT
+894 T
-900 RPVLFKRG
+900 RSVLFRRG

-915 GDWCYVRNIPGL
+915 GDWCFVRNIPGL
-927 RDRPL
+927 RNRPL

-938 ADDNICVINNKY
+938 ADDNLCVIKNTY
-950 LIEKSETDQWYK
+950 LIEKSEPDQWYK

-976 ACFYESE
+976 ACYYESE
-983 YIKDD
+983 LIMDD

-1003 TQEGFPYTPLV
+1003 TQEGMPYTPIV
-1014 IKTHKRSRWL
+1014 IKTRKRRRW

>member
-1 MKEIKLF
+1 MKNDIQLF
-8 DYQEDMKERI
+8 D
-18 EKALRLHRSVM
+18 
-29 AQMPTGT
+29 
-36 GKTYLLT
+36 
-43 AVIDSF
+43 
-49 VRANPIEKVW
+49 
-59 IVAHRRELVSQIDE
+59 
-73 TVRKFHSYSASNT
+73 
-86 SSLLSSV
+86 
-93 KAMSIQWLMRY
+93 
-104 YDEIEEEPGMIVID
+104 
-118 EAHHALA
+118 
-125 KTYKE
+125 
-130 MWERFPKAKFLGL
+130 
-143 TATPCRLNGKGF
+143 
-155 TDLFDVLVQSW
+155 
-166 GVPEF
+166 
-171 ISKGRLA
+171 
-178 TYDFVSIKSDG
+178 
-189 VTQRLIDSLQKRG
+189 
-202 ADGDYQNKEMDMLLN
+202 
-217 KKPSIE
+217 
-223 RLYRSLEEYG
+223 
-233 KDRKGIVYAINISHA
+233 
-248 QKIAKLYQE
+248 YQE

-315 LERFFSSLK
+315 LEKFFSSLK
-324 STSIKVTSIQ
+324 STSIKVISIQ

-399 SWSMEKFIAEGR
+399 SWSMERFIAEGR

-427 LLIDSLQKRGA
+427 LQIDSLQKRGA

-456 LERLCLTI
+456 LKRLCLTI

-505 LAERQKLI
+505 LAERQELI
-513 ERFKSSSLS
+513 ERFKASSLL

-530 DIEVLVSVDLFSE
+530 EIEVLVSVDLFSE

-570 RGLRVAEGKEFCVIL
+570 RGLRVAAGKDYCVIL

-613 EDILQEACMQVY
+613 EDILQEACMQV
-625 NHNCRMDL
+625 NGHNCRMDL

-641 MKIINHERQQQL
+641 MKIISHERQQRM
-653 IMDTYGYQIV
+653 IMDSYGYQIV

-702 KVGRKEWIDLQN
+702 KVGRKEWIDLRN

-729 IDFSTED
+729 IDFCTED

-742 RILSKYIDE
+742 RIQSKYIDE

-778 EPNKVYLYKEGE
+778 EPNKVYMFKAGE
-790 GNSRLY
+790 GNARLY
-796 VDENEQ
+796 VDEDEQ
-802 YYVQKNIGSLL
+802 YYVQKNIGSQL

-819 EELAEFALKDKEE
+819 EELAELAELAEFALKDKEE
-832 REESLEKL
+832 REKGLEKL
-840 KNSYKHYE
+840 KKSCH
-848 YYPVDNLYPIK
+848 D
-859 KYLGTAKDKITIEKD
+859 
-874 GIWHVED
+874 
-881 AQVNESY
+881 
-888 WVDPIT
+888 
-894 HRKHYT
+894 T
-900 RPVLFKRG
+900 RSVLFRRG

-915 GDWCYVRNIPGL
+915 GDWCFVRNIPGL
-927 RDRPL
+927 RNRPL

-938 ADDNICVINNKY
+938 EDDNICVIKNTY
-950 LIEKSETDQWYK
+950 LIEKSEPDQWYK

-976 ACFYESE
+976 ACYYESE
-983 YIKDD
+983 LIMDD

-1003 TQEGFPYTPLV
+1003 TQEGMPYTPIV
-1014 IKTHKRSRWL
+1014 IKTRKRRRW

>member
-1 MKEIKLF
+1 MKNDIQLF
-8 DYQEDMKERI
+8 D
-18 EKALRLHRSVM
+18 
-29 AQMPTGT
+29 
-36 GKTYLLT
+36 
-43 AVIDSF
+43 
-49 VRANPIEKVW
+49 
-59 IVAHRRELVSQIDE
+59 
-73 TVRKFHSYSASNT
+73 
-86 SSLLSSV
+86 
-93 KAMSIQWLMRY
+93 
-104 YDEIEEEPGMIVID
+104 
-118 EAHHALA
+118 
-125 KTYKE
+125 
-130 MWERFPKAKFLGL
+130 
-143 TATPCRLNGKGF
+143 
-155 TDLFDVLVQSW
+155 
-166 GVPEF
+166 
-171 ISKGRLA
+171 
-178 TYDFVSIKSDG
+178 
-189 VTQRLIDSLQKRG
+189 
-202 ADGDYQNKEMDMLLN
+202 
-217 KKPSIE
+217 
-223 RLYRSLEEYG
+223 
-233 KDRKGIVYAINISHA
+233 
-248 QKIAKLYQE
+248 YQE

-315 LERFFSSLK
+315 LEKFFSSLK
-324 STSIKVTSIQ
+324 STSIKVISIQ

-399 SWSMEKFIAEGR
+399 SWSMERFIAEGR

-427 LLIDSLQKRGA
+427 LQIDSLQKRGA

-505 LAERQKLI
+505 LAERQELI
-513 ERFKSSSLS
+513 ERFKASSLLF
-522 SSLNSTSD
+522 SLNSTSD
-530 DIEVLVSVDLFSE
+530 EIEVLVSVDLFSE

-570 RGLRVAEGKEFCVIL
+570 RGLRVAEGKDYCVIL

-613 EDILQEACMQVY
+613 EDILQEACMQV
-625 NHNCRMDL
+625 NGHNCRMDL

-641 MKIINHERQQQL
+641 MKIISHEHQQRM
-653 IMDTYGYQIV
+653 IIDSYGYQIV

-673 DKDGKMILECQYKK
+673 DKDGKMILDCQYKK

-702 KVGRKEWIDLQN
+702 KVGRKEWIDLRN

-729 IDFSTED
+729 IDFCTED

-742 RILSKYIDE
+742 RIQSKYIDE

-771 HRFIPWD
+771 QRFIPWD
-778 EPNKVYLYKEGE
+778 EPNKVYMFKAGE
-790 GNSRLY
+790 GNARLY
-796 VDENEQ
+796 VDEDEQ
-802 YYVQKNIGSLL
+802 YYVQKNIGSHL

-819 EELAEFALKDKEE
+819 EELAELAELAEFAQKDKEE
-832 REESLEKL
+832 REKDLEKL
-840 KNSYKHYE
+840 KKSCH
-848 YYPVDNLYPIK
+848 D
-859 KYLGTAKDKITIEKD
+859 
-874 GIWHVED
+874 
-881 AQVNESY
+881 
-888 WVDPIT
+888 
-894 HRKHYT
+894 T
-900 RPVLFKRG
+900 RSVLFRRG

-915 GDWCYVRNIPGL
+915 GDWCFVRNIPGL
-927 RDRPL
+927 RNRPL

-938 ADDNICVINNKY
+938 ADDNLCVIKNTY
-950 LIEKSETDQWYK
+950 LIEKSEPDQWYK
-962 ICRRTDDFSYFSVL
+962 ILRRTDDFTYFSVL
-976 ACFYESE
+976 ACYYESE
-983 YIKDD
+983 LIMDD

-1003 TQEGFPYTPLV
+1003 TQEGMPYTPIV
-1014 IKTHKRSRWL
+1014 IKTRKRRRWL

>member
-1 MKEIKLF
+1 
-8 DYQEDMKERI
+8 
-18 EKALRLHRSVM
+18 
-29 AQMPTGT
+29 
-36 GKTYLLT
+36 
-43 AVIDSF
+43 
-49 VRANPIEKVW
+49 
-59 IVAHRRELVSQIDE
+59 
-73 TVRKFHSYSASNT
+73 
-86 SSLLSSV
+86 
-93 KAMSIQWLMRY
+93 
-104 YDEIEEEPGMIVID
+104 
-118 EAHHALA
+118 
-125 KTYKE
+125 
-130 MWERFPKAKFLGL
+130 
-143 TATPCRLNGKGF
+143 
-155 TDLFDVLVQSW
+155 
-166 GVPEF
+166 
-171 ISKGRLA
+171 
-178 TYDFVSIKSDG
+178 
-189 VTQRLIDSLQKRG
+189 
-202 ADGDYQNKEMDMLLN
+202 
-217 KKPSIE
+217 
-223 RLYRSLEEYG
+223 
-233 KDRKGIVYAINISHA
+233 
-248 QKIAKLYQE
+248 
-257 DMVKRVQEAFR
+257 MVKRVQEAFR

-315 LERFFSSLK
+315 LEKFFSSLK
-324 STSIKVTSIQ
+324 STSIKVISIQ

-399 SWSMEKFIAEGR
+399 SWSMERFIVEGR

-427 LLIDSLQKRGA
+427 LQIDSLQKRGA

-456 LERLCLTI
+456 LKRLCLTI

-505 LAERQKLI
+505 LAERQELI
-513 ERFKSSSLS
+513 ERFKASSLL

-530 DIEVLVSVDLFSE
+530 EIEVLVSVDLFSE

-570 RGLRVAEGKEFCVIL
+570 RGLRVAAGKDYCVIL

-613 EDILQEACMQVY
+613 EDILQEACMQV
-625 NHNCRMDL
+625 NGHNCRMDL

-641 MKIINHERQQQL
+641 MKIISHERQQRM
-653 IMDTYGYQIV
+653 IMDSYGYQIV

-702 KVGRKEWIDLQN
+702 KVGRKEWIDLRN

-729 IDFSTED
+729 IDFCTED

-742 RILSKYIDE
+742 RIQSKYIDE

-778 EPNKVYLYKEGE
+778 EPNKVYMFKAGE
-790 GNSRLY
+790 GNARLY
-796 VDENEQ
+796 VDEDEQ
-802 YYVQKNIGSLL
+802 YYVQKNIGSQL

-819 EELAEFALKDKEE
+819 EELAELAELAEFALKDKEE
-832 REESLEKL
+832 REKGLEKL
-840 KNSYKHYE
+840 KKSCH
-848 YYPVDNLYPIK
+848 D
-859 KYLGTAKDKITIEKD
+859 
-874 GIWHVED
+874 
-881 AQVNESY
+881 
-888 WVDPIT
+888 
-894 HRKHYT
+894 T
-900 RPVLFKRG
+900 RSVLFRRG

-915 GDWCYVRNIPGL
+915 GDWCFVRNIPGL
-927 RDRPL
+927 RNRPL

-938 ADDNICVINNKY
+938 ADDNICVIKNTY
-950 LIEKSETDQWYK
+950 LIEKSEPDQWYK

-976 ACFYESE
+976 ACYYESE
-983 YIKDD
+983 LIMDD

-1003 TQEGFPYTPLV
+1003 TQEGMPYTPIV
-1014 IKTHKRSRWL
+1014 IKTRKRRRW

>member
-1 MKEIKLF
+1 MKNDIQLF
-8 DYQEDMKERI
+8 D
-18 EKALRLHRSVM
+18 
-29 AQMPTGT
+29 
-36 GKTYLLT
+36 
-43 AVIDSF
+43 
-49 VRANPIEKVW
+49 
-59 IVAHRRELVSQIDE
+59 
-73 TVRKFHSYSASNT
+73 
-86 SSLLSSV
+86 
-93 KAMSIQWLMRY
+93 
-104 YDEIEEEPGMIVID
+104 
-118 EAHHALA
+118 
-125 KTYKE
+125 
-130 MWERFPKAKFLGL
+130 
-143 TATPCRLNGKGF
+143 
-155 TDLFDVLVQSW
+155 
-166 GVPEF
+166 
-171 ISKGRLA
+171 
-178 TYDFVSIKSDG
+178 
-189 VTQRLIDSLQKRG
+189 
-202 ADGDYQNKEMDMLLN
+202 
-217 KKPSIE
+217 
-223 RLYRSLEEYG
+223 
-233 KDRKGIVYAINISHA
+233 
-248 QKIAKLYQE
+248 YQE

-280 TGKTYLLAALVGLFL
+280 TGKTYLFAALVGLFL

-315 LERFFSSLK
+315 LEKFFSSLK
-324 STSIKVTSIQ
+324 STSIKVISIQ

-399 SWSMEKFIAEGR
+399 SWSMERFIVEGR

-486 AEYYRENGIKAVAI
+486 AEFYRENGIKAVAI

-505 LAERQKLI
+505 LAERQELI
-513 ERFKSSSLS
+513 ERFKASSLL

-530 DIEVLVSVDLFSE
+530 EIEVLVSVDLFSE

-570 RGLRVAEGKEFCVIL
+570 RGLRVAEGKEYCVIL

-613 EDILQEACMQVY
+613 EDILQEACMQV
-625 NHNCRMDL
+625 NGHNCRMDL

-641 MKIINHERQQQL
+641 MKIISHEHQQRM
-653 IMDTYGYQIV
+653 IIDSYGYQIV

-673 DKDGKMILECQYKK
+673 DKDGKMILDCQYKK

-702 KVGRKEWIDLQN
+702 KVGRKEWIDLLN

-729 IDFSTED
+729 IDFCTED

-742 RILSKYIDE
+742 RIQSKYIDE

-771 HRFIPWD
+771 QRFIPWD
-778 EPNKVYLYKEGE
+778 EPNKVYMFKAGE
-790 GNSRLY
+790 GNARLY
-796 VDENEQ
+796 VDEDEQ
-802 YYVQKNIGSLL
+802 YYVQKNIGSHL

-819 EELAEFALKDKEE
+819 EELAELAELAEFAQKDKEE
-832 REESLEKL
+832 REEDLEKL
-840 KNSYKHYE
+840 KKSCH
-848 YYPVDNLYPIK
+848 D
-859 KYLGTAKDKITIEKD
+859 
-874 GIWHVED
+874 
-881 AQVNESY
+881 
-888 WVDPIT
+888 
-894 HRKHYT
+894 T
-900 RPVLFKRG
+900 RPVLFRRG

-915 GDWCYVRNIPGL
+915 GDWCFVRNIPGL
-927 RDRPL
+927 RNRPL

-938 ADDNICVINNKY
+938 ADDNLCVIKNTY
-950 LIEKSETDQWYK
+950 LIEKSEPDQWYK

-976 ACFYESE
+976 ACYYESE
-983 YIKDD
+983 LIMDD

-1003 TQEGFPYTPLV
+1003 TQEGMPYTPIV
-1014 IKTHKRSRWL
+1014 IKTRKRRRW

>member
-1 MKEIKLF
+1 MKNDIQLF
-8 DYQEDMKERI
+8 D
-18 EKALRLHRSVM
+18 
-29 AQMPTGT
+29 
-36 GKTYLLT
+36 
-43 AVIDSF
+43 
-49 VRANPIEKVW
+49 
-59 IVAHRRELVSQIDE
+59 
-73 TVRKFHSYSASNT
+73 
-86 SSLLSSV
+86 
-93 KAMSIQWLMRY
+93 
-104 YDEIEEEPGMIVID
+104 
-118 EAHHALA
+118 
-125 KTYKE
+125 
-130 MWERFPKAKFLGL
+130 
-143 TATPCRLNGKGF
+143 
-155 TDLFDVLVQSW
+155 
-166 GVPEF
+166 
-171 ISKGRLA
+171 
-178 TYDFVSIKSDG
+178 
-189 VTQRLIDSLQKRG
+189 
-202 ADGDYQNKEMDMLLN
+202 
-217 KKPSIE
+217 
-223 RLYRSLEEYG
+223 
-233 KDRKGIVYAINISHA
+233 
-248 QKIAKLYQE
+248 YQE

-315 LERFFSSLK
+315 LEKFFSSLK
-324 STSIKVTSIQ
+324 STSIKVISIQ

-399 SWSMEKFIAEGR
+399 SWSMERFIAEER

-427 LLIDSLQKRGA
+427 LQIDSLQKRGA

-456 LERLCLTI
+456 LKRLCLTI

-486 AEYYRENGIKAVAI
+486 AEFYRENGIKAVAI

-505 LAERQKLI
+505 LAERQELI
-513 ERFKSSSLS
+513 ERFKASSLL

-530 DIEVLVSVDLFSE
+530 EIEVLVSVDLFSE

-570 RGLRVAEGKEFCVIL
+570 RGLRVAEGKDYCVIL

-613 EDILQEACMQVY
+613 EDILQEACMQV
-625 NHNCRMDL
+625 NGHNCRMDL

-641 MKIINHERQQQL
+641 MKIISHEHQQRM
-653 IMDTYGYQIV
+653 IIDSYGYQIV

-673 DKDGKMILECQYKK
+673 DKDGKMILDCQYKK

-702 KVGRKEWIDLQN
+702 KVGRKEWIDLRN

-729 IDFSTED
+729 IDFCTED

-742 RILSKYIDE
+742 RIQSKYIDE

-771 HRFIPWD
+771 QRFIPWD
-778 EPNKVYLYKEGE
+778 EPNKVYMFKAGE
-790 GNSRLY
+790 GNARLY
-796 VDENEQ
+796 VDEDEQ
-802 YYVQKNIGSLL
+802 YYVQKNIGSHL

-819 EELAEFALKDKEE
+819 EELAELAELAEFAQKDKEE
-832 REESLEKL
+832 REKDLEKL
-840 KNSYKHYE
+840 KKSCH
-848 YYPVDNLYPIK
+848 D
-859 KYLGTAKDKITIEKD
+859 
-874 GIWHVED
+874 
-881 AQVNESY
+881 
-888 WVDPIT
+888 
-894 HRKHYT
+894 T
-900 RPVLFKRG
+900 RSVLFRRG

-915 GDWCYVRNIPGL
+915 GDWCFVRNIPGL
-927 RDRPL
+927 RNRPL

-938 ADDNICVINNKY
+938 ADDNLCVIKNTY
-950 LIEKSETDQWYK
+950 LIEKSEPDQWYK
-962 ICRRTDDFSYFSVL
+962 ICRRTDDFTYFSVL
-976 ACFYESE
+976 ACYYESE
-983 YIKDD
+983 LIMDD

-1003 TQEGFPYTPLV
+1003 TQEGMPYTPIV
-1014 IKTHKRSRWL
+1014 IKTRKRRRW

>member
-1 MKEIKLF
+1 MKNDIQLF
-8 DYQEDMKERI
+8 D
-18 EKALRLHRSVM
+18 
-29 AQMPTGT
+29 
-36 GKTYLLT
+36 
-43 AVIDSF
+43 
-49 VRANPIEKVW
+49 
-59 IVAHRRELVSQIDE
+59 
-73 TVRKFHSYSASNT
+73 
-86 SSLLSSV
+86 
-93 KAMSIQWLMRY
+93 
-104 YDEIEEEPGMIVID
+104 
-118 EAHHALA
+118 
-125 KTYKE
+125 
-130 MWERFPKAKFLGL
+130 
-143 TATPCRLNGKGF
+143 
-155 TDLFDVLVQSW
+155 
-166 GVPEF
+166 
-171 ISKGRLA
+171 
-178 TYDFVSIKSDG
+178 
-189 VTQRLIDSLQKRG
+189 
-202 ADGDYQNKEMDMLLN
+202 
-217 KKPSIE
+217 
-223 RLYRSLEEYG
+223 
-233 KDRKGIVYAINISHA
+233 
-248 QKIAKLYQE
+248 YQE

-315 LERFFSSLK
+315 LEKFFSSLK
-324 STSIKVTSIQ
+324 STSIKVISIQ

-399 SWSMEKFIAEGR
+399 SWSMERFIVEGR

-486 AEYYRENGIKAVAI
+486 AEFYRENGIKAVAI

-505 LAERQKLI
+505 SSLRKELI
-513 ERFKSSSLS
+513 ERFKSSSLL

-530 DIEVLVSVDLFSE
+530 EIEVLVSVDLFSE
-543 GFDCPDVEFIQL
+543 GFDCPAVEFIQL

-570 RGLRVAEGKEFCVIL
+570 RGLRVAEGKEYCVIL

-604 SMFEGRTSL
+604 SMFEGKALL
-613 EDILQEACMQVY
+613 EDILQEACMQV
-625 NHNCRMDL
+625 NSHNCRMDVL
-633 MMDGDEEM
+633 MDGDEKM
-641 MKIINHERQQQL
+641 MKIINHERQQQM

-663 EDEKGLKGIK
+663 ENEKGLKGIK

-702 KVGRKEWIDLQN
+702 KVGRKEWIDLRN

-729 IDFSTED
+729 IDFCTED

-771 HRFIPWD
+771 QRFIPWD
-778 EPNKVYLYKEGE
+778 EPNKVYMFKAGE
-790 GNSRLY
+790 GNARLY
-796 VDENEQ
+796 VDEDEQ
-802 YYVQKNIGSLL
+802 YYVQKNIGSQL

-819 EELAEFALKDKEE
+819 EELAELAELAEFAQKDKEE
-832 REESLEKL
+832 REKDLEKL
-840 KNSYKHYE
+840 KKSCH
-848 YYPVDNLYPIK
+848 D
-859 KYLGTAKDKITIEKD
+859 
-874 GIWHVED
+874 
-881 AQVNESY
+881 
-888 WVDPIT
+888 
-894 HRKHYT
+894 T
-900 RPVLFKRG
+900 RSVLFRRG

-915 GDWCYVRNIPGL
+915 GDWCFVRNIPGL
-927 RDRPL
+927 RNRPL

-938 ADDNICVINNKY
+938 ADDNLCVIKNTY
-950 LIEKSETDQWYK
+950 LIEKSEPDQWYK
-962 ICRRTDDFSYFSVL
+962 ILRRTDDFSYFSVL
-976 ACFYESE
+976 ACYYESE
-983 YIKDD
+983 LIMDD

-1003 TQEGFPYTPLV
+1003 TQEGMPYTPIV
-1014 IKTHKRSRWL
+1014 IKTRKRRRW

>member
-1 MKEIKLF
+1 MLFEMTMKKIKLF
-8 DYQEDMKERI
+8 D
-18 EKALRLHRSVM
+18 
-29 AQMPTGT
+29 
-36 GKTYLLT
+36 
-43 AVIDSF
+43 
-49 VRANPIEKVW
+49 
-59 IVAHRRELVSQIDE
+59 
-73 TVRKFHSYSASNT
+73 
-86 SSLLSSV
+86 
-93 KAMSIQWLMRY
+93 
-104 YDEIEEEPGMIVID
+104 
-118 EAHHALA
+118 
-125 KTYKE
+125 
-130 MWERFPKAKFLGL
+130 
-143 TATPCRLNGKGF
+143 
-155 TDLFDVLVQSW
+155 
-166 GVPEF
+166 
-171 ISKGRLA
+171 
-178 TYDFVSIKSDG
+178 
-189 VTQRLIDSLQKRG
+189 
-202 ADGDYQNKEMDMLLN
+202 
-217 KKPSIE
+217 
-223 RLYRSLEEYG
+223 
-233 KDRKGIVYAINISHA
+233 
-248 QKIAKLYQE
+248 YQE
-257 DMVKRVQEAFR
+257 DMVKRVQEAFK
-268 HHDSVMVQMPTG
+268 HHDAVMVQMPTG

-315 LERFFSSLK
+315 LEKFFSSLK

-451 DVKPS
+451 DVRPS

-486 AEYYRENGIKAVAI
+486 AEFYRENGIKAVAI

-505 LAERQKLI
+505 LAERQELI
-513 ERFKSSSLS
+513 ERFKASSFSSFSKKPVKSSKTHPSSLT
-522 SSLNSTSD
+522 LKGGSTSHPSPLSSEERDVTALRCSKPLRSKDGGPSKVSPDCAGWDRLD
-530 DIEVLVSVDLFSE
+530 DTCLQPADGLGATCLRGADRVADDEIEVLVSVDLFSE

-570 RGLRVAEGKEFCVIL
+570 RGLRVAEGKEYCVIL

-595 LPSVDRDWQ
+595 LPSMDRDWQ

-613 EDILQEACMQVY
+613 EDILQEACMQV
-625 NHNCRMDL
+625 NSHNCRMDL

-641 MKIINHERQQQL
+641 MKIINHERQQL
-653 IMDTYGYQIV
+653 MIMDTYGYQIV

-702 KVGRKEWIDLQN
+702 KVGRKEWIDLRN
-714 RLWFANKPQSVKLMG
+714 RLWFANKPQNVKLMG
-729 IDFSTED
+729 IDFCTED

-802 YYVQKNIGSLL
+802 YYVQKNIGSQLV
-813 EKVDSR
+813 EVNSP
-819 EELAEFALKDKEE
+819 EGLAEFSEKDKQERENDAEALK
-832 REESLEKL
+832 
-840 KNSYKHYE
+840 NAYPHYE
-848 YYPVDNLYPIK
+848 FYPVDKVKFPMQIRRNTK
-859 KYLGTAKDKITIEKD
+859 CENKIRIEKD

-881 AQVNESY
+881 DWYHESY

-927 RDRPL
+927 RNRPL

-950 LIEKSETDQWYK
+950 LIEKSEPDQWYK
-962 ICRRTDDFSYFSVL
+962 ICRRTDDFTYFSVL

-983 YIKDD
+983 HIKDD

-1014 IKTHKRSRWL
+1014 IKTYKRRRWL